1 MMTNAVRTIL
11 VPIDFSECSL
21 EALQYSVALARAFS
35 ARVVVLHVI
44 DVSVRYGLDAIPVPL
59 PSAEIT
65 AKVAERVEEWVQ
77 RVARQ
82 GIEVAWHIELG
93 VPFTEI
99 RAAIDRHRA
108 DLVVMGTHGRRGVG
122 HFVLGS
128 VAERIV
134 QRAPCPVLTV
144 KASSTP
150 RGMTEA
156 TKTSADEAALLR
168 SGPGEAGTTICHLC
182 GKASTETICDSCKVR
197 VQAEA
202 VAKKLR
208 VEKEGPMDIGHHE
221 TLV

>member
-1 MMTNAVRTIL
+1 MMTNEVRTIL

-21 EALQYSVALARAFS
+21 EALQYSVVLARAFS

-122 HFVLGS
+122 HFMLGS

-150 RGMTEA
+150 PGMTEA
-156 TKTSADEAALLR
+156 TKTSANEAALLR
-168 SGPGEAGTTICHLC
+168 SGPGEARTMICHLC

-197 VQAEA
+197 IQTEA